1 MTKTDYILLKM
12 KNKLREILNKN
23 ILIKQNTLNNII
35 ENKVKYG
42 SNDDLEKL
50 NKLLNNLFDEL
61 GDE

>member
-1 MTKTDYILLKM
+1 M

-50 NKLLNNLFDEL
+50 NKLLNKLFDEL
-61 GDE
+61 GDEWWK